1 VYDFIVEV
9 PHNMVSLNIYQHVL
23 SHNVFSISVWFYW
36 WSPSQYGF
44 IEHLPACAFT

>member
-23 SHNVFSISVWFYW
+23 LHNVFYISVYNR
-36 WSPSQYGF
+36 SVLKPLYLLSMCNY
-44 IEHLPACAFT
+44 